1 MNPVDNS
8 SGIPVT
14 RSEPRTDRRSE
25 LDGRANRAE
34 GAGSRVDSRADT
46 ARSEDRRGSAESVSL
61 TQTAAELLQLEEQL
75 RTLPSVDQARVE
87 AVRQAIADG
96 TYEVDAEAVVDSLLR
111 SDREFA

>member
-34 GAGSRVDSRADT
+34 GLGSRVDT

-75 RTLPSVDQARVE
+75 RALPSVDQARVE